1 MIGRLSGTLV
11 EKQPNRVIV
20 DVGGVGYSVLIPLST
35 YTALG
40 ELNDPVTLL
49 VHTHLRE
56 DQLQLYGFMTARE
69 RKLFEMLITV
79 SGIGPSLALKALSGT
94 RVDDLSSAIRRGEV
108 EKLVGIPGI
117 GKKTA
122 ERIVME
128 LRDRLTE
135 VAPESADSGRVP
147 GGAEAEVASALLN
160 LGYDRNAIDQAL
172 ARALR
177 EHAAA
182 GFEPLFRAALAE
194 LSAATQTAPRGRAKG

>member
-11 EKQPNRVIV
+11 EKQPNQVIV

-35 YTALG
+35 YSALG

-56 DQLQLYGFMTARE
+56 DQLQLYGFLTARE

-79 SGIGPSLALKALSGT
+79 SGVGPALALKVLSGKRADEIT
-94 RVDDLSSAIRRGEV
+94 AAIRRGEM

-122 ERIVME
+122 ERIVLE
-128 LRDRLTE
+128 LRDRLTDI
-135 VAPESADSGRVP
+135 APESADSGKAA
-147 GGAEAEVASALLN
+147 GGAEAEVSSALAN
-160 LGYDRNAIDQAL
+160 LGYDRREIDEVL
-172 ARALR
+172 ARLLR
-177 EHAAA
+177 ERAGG
-182 GFEPLFRAALAE
+182 GFEPLFRAALVE
-194 LSAATQTAPRGRAKG
+194 LSAAPKSASRGKG